1 MKYKEYIPC
10 EALQRYVKC
19 YYTYESDTN
28 AVSND
33 KAFATG
39 CVEIMFNLGTGRWQT
54 LTGNEFKTTPFIEL
68 WGQIIQPLTFR
79 SVGNNIM
86 LGIRFY
92 PHAAAVFLNEDVS
105 LFNNQVTDLG
115 VVSGKPVSTLY
126 AKLRDT
132 TLLNKRIELVE
143 EYLLNRLS
151 FFEKKLRTVALING
165 VISELNREGFY
176 DNIENA
182 ASRHGITSRYLQ
194 KIFLQHT
201 GLTPKLYSK
210 INRFQ
215 NSLRLIAKKDA
226 SLTSIAYECG
236 YFDQSHFIREFKSF
250 TGTVPSAYNTEN
262 SSVLLAS
269 PIK

>member
-10 EALQRYVKC
+10 EALRRYVKC
-19 YYTYESDTN
+19 YYIYESATD
-28 AVSND
+28 AVFED

-39 CVEIMFNLGTGRWQT
+39 CVEMMFNLGTGRWQT
-54 LTGNEFKTTPFIEL
+54 LTGNEFKTTPSIEL

-86 LGIRFY
+86 FGIRFN

-105 LFNNQVTDLG
+105 LFNNQVTDLSM
-115 VVSGKPVSTLY
+115 VSGKLINTLY
-126 AKLRDT
+126 SKLQDT
-132 TLLNKRIELVE
+132 TLFNKRIEFVE
-143 EYLLNRLS
+143 EYLLKRLS
-151 FFEKKLRTVALING
+151 LFEKKLHHVGLINS
-165 VISELNREGFY
+165 VTSELKQEGFY
-176 DNIENA
+176 DNIENV
-182 ASRHGITSRYLQ
+182 ASRYGITSRYLQ

-215 NSLRLIAKKDA
+215 KSLQLIAKKDA

-236 YFDQSHFIREFKSF
+236 YFDQSHFIREFRSF
-250 TGTVPSAYNTEN
+250 TGVVPSAYDTEN
-262 SSVLLAS
+262 SSAILISLT
-269 PIK
+269 K